1 MRDLKA
7 AFDRSHDSLLTD
19 AAGLLSLIAMLVA
32 GLNLTPLL

>member
-1 MRDLKA
+1 MRDLMA
-7 AFDRSHDSLLTD
+7 AFNRSQDSLLAD